1 MPLVGNPLSLLLG
14 IFLPKLEPKLSPEF
28 QPPSLFGAC
37 FLQCYN
43 SSCPMDILATL
54 NPAQREAVEAIEG
67 PVLILAGPGSGK
79 TRVITHRVAYLV
91 KLCGVSPHHVMAVTF
106 TNKAAREMRERLE
119 QLLGQALEDLTLGT
133 FHAICARILRRDGKA
148 IGLESSFVIYDE
160 DDQLRLMKQVLEEL
174 NLDPKQYA
182 PQALRSAVSAAKSR
196 LISPE
201 NYAQRVSSYFEEIV
215 QRVYQRYQELLSRGQ
230 AVDFDDLLMK
240 TVQLFRGHPKI
251 LTRYQSRYVH
261 ILVDEFQDTNIAQYE
276 LMKQLAGKYRN
287 LCVVGDPDQSIYSWR
302 FADLRNILSFEKD
315 YPEAKVVFL
324 EQNYRS
330 TGTILEVASEVI
342 SANILR
348 KPKKL
353 WTKNEDGALV
363 TVIES
368 YNADEEAQ
376 SVINEIEKLIV
387 REQIS
392 LKDCAVMYRVNAQ
405 SRALEETFLR
415 YGVPYKLVG
424 GTRFYQRQEVKDI
437 IAYLRVIRNPQDNV
451 SLTRII
457 NVPGRG
463 IGQKT
468 VNTLQSWAKA
478 HDTSLFEALKQMS
491 HNSIAGEAKQSLP
504 SRTIQALAGFDAL
517 MDKLTARSHELS
529 LSGLVDEILEHTKY
543 KEYILGKEDGEER
556 WENIMELRNVASEYN
571 ELETG
576 EALIAFLEKVSLVSD
591 IDELDEKADAV
602 TLITL
607 HQAKGLEFPAVF
619 IVGLEE
625 GILPHRK
632 SFDDPEQMEEERR
645 LCYVGITRAKR
656 RLFLLRSYRRSLFG
670 GSTANLPS
678 RFLQDVSPH
687 LISPRGLWEESP
699 IPIASAYSHPL
710 PQPFDN
716 PVLKVGDHVRHSK
729 FGPGIVMNCSPT
741 RDDQELT
748 VVFEEA
754 GVKKLLASLAPLEK
768 VEKDF
773 DFSS

>member
-1 MPLVGNPLSLLLG
+1 
-14 IFLPKLEPKLSPEF
+14 
-28 QPPSLFGAC
+28 
-37 FLQCYN
+37 
-43 SSCPMDILATL
+43 
-54 NPAQREAVEAIEG
+54 
-67 PVLILAGPGSGK
+67 
-79 TRVITHRVAYLV
+79 AYLV
-91 KLCGVSPHHVMAVTF
+91 KVCGISPHHIMAVTF

-119 QLLGQALEDLTLGT
+119 GLLGQAIEALALGT
-133 FHAICARILRRDGKA
+133 FHAICARILRREGKA
-148 IGLESSFVIYDE
+148 IGLGSSFVIYDE
-160 DDQLRLMKQVLEEL
+160 DDQLRLVKQVLEEL
-174 NLDPKQYA
+174 DLDPKQYA
-182 PQALRSAVSAAKSR
+182 PQALRSAIGAAKSR
-196 LISPE
+196 LINPE
-201 NYAQRVSSYFEEIV
+201 EYARRVGSYFEEIV
-215 QRVYQRYQELLSRGQ
+215 HRVYHRYQQLLSQGQ

-240 TVQLFRGHPKI
+240 TVQLFRDHPKI
-251 LTRYQSRYVH
+251 LDRYQSRYVH

-276 LMKQLAGKYRN
+276 LTKQLAGKYRN

-330 TGTILEVASEVI
+330 TKTILEVASDVI
-342 SANILR
+342 SANVLR

-353 WTKNEDGALV
+353 WTANEDGTPVA
-363 TVIES
+363 VIES

-376 SVINEIEKLIV
+376 CVVNEIERLV
-387 REQIS
+387 SQEQMA

-415 YGVPYKLVG
+415 YGLPYKLVG

-437 IAYLRVIRNPQDNV
+437 IAYLRLVHNPQDNV
-451 SLTRII
+451 SMTRII

-468 VNTLQSWAKA
+468 ISTLQSWARA
-478 HDTSLFEALKQMS
+478 NDTSLLEALKQVG
-491 HNSIAGEAKQSLP
+491 HNAVADEAKQSLP
-504 SRTIQALAGFDAL
+504 TRIVQGLAGFDAL
-517 MDKLTARSHELS
+517 MANLTAGSHELG
-529 LSGLVDEILEHTKY
+529 LSGLLDEILEHTGY
-543 KEYILGKEDGEER
+543 KHYILQKEDGEER
-556 WENIMELRNVASEYN
+556 WENIMELRNVASEYD
-571 ELETG
+571 ELAPG
-576 EALIAFLEKVSLVSD
+576 EALTEFLEKVSLVSD
-591 IDELDEKADAV
+591 IDELDDKADAV

-656 RLFLLRSYRRSLFG
+656 RLYLLRSYRRSLFG
-670 GSTANLPS
+670 GSTANPPS
-678 RFLQDVSPH
+678 RFLRDISSH
-687 LISPRGLWEESP
+687 LVSPRGLWAESP
-699 IPIASAYSHPL
+699 IPIASPYS
-710 PQPFDN
+710 QPSAR
-716 PVLKVGDHVRHSK
+716 PSSTLMLKVGDHVRHTK
-729 FGPGIVMNCSPT
+729 FGSGIVMNCSPV

-768 VEKDF
+768 IDRHF
-773 DFSS
+773 NSFS